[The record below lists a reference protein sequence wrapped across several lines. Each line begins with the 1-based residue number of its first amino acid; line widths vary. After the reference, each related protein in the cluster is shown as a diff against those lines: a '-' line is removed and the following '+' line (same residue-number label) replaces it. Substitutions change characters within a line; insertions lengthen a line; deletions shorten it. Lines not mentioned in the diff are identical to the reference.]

1 MVCTLKIIEA
11 FGKTTFA
18 KSNAEMHETNILSLT
33 QKFLGGVKTVLLM
46 QKTKLSFSRLKLTSQ
61 RGHFSLSVC

>member
-18 KSNAEMHETNILSLT
+18 KSNAEMHEKNIVRLT
-33 QKFLGGVKTVLLM
+33 QKFLGGVKIVLLM
-46 QKTKLSFSRLKLTSQ
+46 QKQNLAFR
-61 RGHFSLSVC
+61 

>member
-11 FGKTTFA
+11 FGKTTSA
-18 KSNAEMHETNILSLT
+18 KSNAEMHEKNILSLT

-46 QKTKLSFSRLKLTSQ
+46 QNKT
-61 RGHFSLSVC
+61 

>member
-18 KSNAEMHETNILSLT
+18 KSNAEMHEKNILSLT
-33 QKFLGGVKTVLLM
+33 QKFLGGVKIVLLM
-46 QKTKLSFSRLKLTSQ
+46 QKQNLAFR
-61 RGHFSLSVC
+61 